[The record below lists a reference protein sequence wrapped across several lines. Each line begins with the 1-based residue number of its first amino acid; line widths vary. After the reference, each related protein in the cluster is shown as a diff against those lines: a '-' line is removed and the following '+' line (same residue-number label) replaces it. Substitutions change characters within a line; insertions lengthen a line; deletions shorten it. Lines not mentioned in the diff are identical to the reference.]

1 MGHNEFLVSVS
12 ERIGGEDQDCP
23 SDSLNSS
30 SLLISI
36 ITIKAGYED

>member
-30 SLLISI
+30 LLISI